1 MRPLHFSVLD
11 WDTATS
17 YRVYA
22 QVWGLTEE
30 IHALSEAGPQ
40 YGPHAIL
47 VVEQAF
53 LDHPEA
59 EE

>member
-11 WDTATS
+11 WDSATS

-22 QVWGLTEE
+22 QAWGLTEE
-30 IHALSEAGPQ
+30 IHSLSEEETQ

-47 VVEQAF
+47 VVEQPF
-53 LDHPEA
+53 LDHGEA
-59 EE
+59 AE

>member
-1 MRPLHFSVLD
+1 MKPLHFSVLD

-22 QVWGLTEE
+22 QIWGLTEE
-30 IHALSEAGPQ
+30 IHSLSEEETQ

-47 VVEQAF
+47 VVEPAF
-53 LDHPEA
+53 LEPPEA
-59 EE
+59 AE